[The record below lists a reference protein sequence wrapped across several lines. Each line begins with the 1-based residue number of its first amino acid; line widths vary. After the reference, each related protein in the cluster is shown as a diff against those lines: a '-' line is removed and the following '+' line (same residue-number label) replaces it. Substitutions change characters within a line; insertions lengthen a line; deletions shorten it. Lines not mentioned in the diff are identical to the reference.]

1 VSYYSEQSNI
11 EQYIEMSK
19 EFSGAAFMK
28 ELKRYLSSGATIL
41 ELGMGEGKDQALLKD
56 AGFTPT
62 GSDSSQ
68 PFLDRWNSANP
79 QEKALFVDAVEFDIQ
94 NSYDCIYSNKVLQH
108 LHAEEFTKSLDKQ
121 ANKLN
126 DGGIL
131 FHAIWYG
138 EDSGD
143 MGGSFYMSHTEQ
155 SLASLIPET
164 LELVEL
170 TRYTEM
176 DENDSCWIVLQKRNE
191 K

>member
-1 VSYYSEQSNI
+1 MSYYSEQSNI
-11 EQYIEMSK
+11 DQYIEMSK
-19 EFSGAAFMK
+19 EYSGAAFMK
-28 ELKRYLSSGATIL
+28 ELNRYLSEGASVL
-41 ELGMGEGKDQALLKD
+41 ELGIGEGKDQALLKE
-56 AGFTPT
+56 AGFIPT

-68 PFLDRWNSANP
+68 PFLDRWNSAHSS
-79 QEKALFVDAVEFDIQ
+79 EKALFVDAIELEIDSQ
-94 NSYDCIYSNKVLQH
+94 YDCFYSNKVLQH
-108 LHAEEFTKSLDKQ
+108 LHSEELSASLEKQ
-121 ANKLN
+121 AEKLN

-143 MGGSFYMSHTEQ
+143 MGGSFYMSHTEE
-155 SLASLIPET
+155 SLTPLIPEC

-176 DENDSCWIVLQKRNE
+176 DENDSCWIVLQKRNQ